1 MKNIFAWLTGLLSLF
16 ISSAAIGQ
24 HFKEGNT
31 KSLLWTITGNHLT
44 KTSYLFGTIH
54 MICAEDYLWTNNMK
68 NSLAKS
74 EKVCFE
80 MDLDDPSV
88 MIQVA
93 AGLIDSGSKKLK
105 DYFTPEQYLLLT
117 DYVRDSLGLDIALF
131 EKMKPIALQSVI
143 GTSGLNC
150 SNPISYED
158 SIMKTALQTNKE
170 IIGLEDPGEQLAALE
185 SIPVDSVV
193 EQLME
198 ALKIDKKIDSEY
210 SNLISAYKKQ
220 DLQLLYKL
228 ITTSGEMAGGLN
240 VFLDDRNVKWIPRM
254 TSKMNTSSVF
264 FAVGAGHLWGEM
276 GVISLLQKAGYTLK
290 PVN

>member
-1 MKNIFAWLTGLLSLF
+1 MKSTLTWLTGLLSLF
-16 ISSAAIGQ
+16 TCYGAYGQ
-24 HFKEGNT
+24 HFKDRNT

-54 MICAEDYLWTNNMK
+54 MICAEDYLWTEKMK
-68 NSLAKS
+68 SSLEKS
-74 EKVCFE
+74 QKVCFE

-88 MIQVA
+88 MIKVA
-93 AGLIDSGSKKLK
+93 AGLIDSGSKKLE
-105 DYFTPEQYLLLT
+105 DYFTPAQYLKLS

-170 IIGLEDPGEQLAALE
+170 IIGLEDPDEQLAALE

-198 ALKIDKKIDSEY
+198 ALNVDKKIDTEY
-210 SNLISAYKKQ
+210 NKLISAYKKQ

-240 VFLDDRNVKWIPRM
+240 VFLDDRNAKWIPRM
-254 TSKMNTSSVF
+254 TNKMNTSSVF
-264 FAVGAGHLWGEM
+264 FAVGAGHLWGDM
-276 GVISLLQKAGYTLK
+276 GVINLLQKAGYTLK